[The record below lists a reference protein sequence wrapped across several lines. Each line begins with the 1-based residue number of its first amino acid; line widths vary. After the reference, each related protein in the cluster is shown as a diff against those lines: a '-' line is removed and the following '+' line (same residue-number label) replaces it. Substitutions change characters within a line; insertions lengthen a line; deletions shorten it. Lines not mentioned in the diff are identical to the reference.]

1 MMVKIDKIS
10 VFYKKKNEH
19 FTRSSATRIKISLRV
34 KSTVPR

>member
-1 MMVKIDKIS
+1 MVKILIKFLYSI
-10 VFYKKKNEH
+10 KKKNEH